1 MKAPYPCTV
10 SDCMGYLY
18 ININKIIKL
27 LNSTRGSYVTDVTD
41 DRFIIQTILV
51 LYRGSLS
58 YIFKTEISNNYFPF
72 IHIPNFSQNLP
83 PCQRSLDFPVIL
95 VLLGCPFVLSFSSK
109 TTAKL
114 VQYFHIKK
122 RKIQKS
128 AFS

>member
-83 PCQRSLDFPVIL
+83 PCQRSLDFPVTL
-95 VLLGCPFVLSFSSK
+95 VLLGCPFVPSFSSK

-114 VQYFHIKK
+114 LQLFQI
-122 RKIQKS
+122 
-128 AFS
+128 